1 MLITQRWTRY
11 GHDRV
16 YVTHPDGSKIG
27 YLDLKTGTSEIE
39 LPEWAG
45 EFNEAVAPYLSSPGE
60 SHDQADPPPSD
71 GAGQSLRHEYD
82 RRMAQREA
90 RVNARFPR
98 VGRLLLAVF
107 DEAPSTRAFKT
118 GAEGER
124 KAVKRILADGGDSTL
139 LLVNRRLGQGRRDGD
154 IDVLAITAA
163 GVHVID
169 VKHYKDAK
177 VKVESTGGLFS
188 PRVEHL
194 YVRGREPTKLI
205 DKLEK
210 QVAAVQEALS
220 GITTMESVPVTAALC
235 FVDAQLPLM
244 STPTIREVQCL
255 GPKGTAK
262 WLRESS
268 GPLGENQRE
277 SVYELLDRKLPSAAG

>member
-1 MLITQRWTRY
+1 MLIARRWTRY

-16 YVTHPDGSKIG
+16 YVTHPDGTKIG
-27 YLDLKTGTSEIE
+27 YLDLKTGRSEIE
-39 LPEWAG
+39 LPEWTD
-45 EFNEAVAPYLSSPGE
+45 EFDKAVAPYLSQPPE
-60 SHDQADPPPSD
+60 SHDEAEPPTSG
-71 GAGQSLRHEYD
+71 GAGQSLQDEYD

-90 RVNARFPR
+90 RVTARFPR

-124 KAVKRILADGGDSTL
+124 KAVKRILADAGDSTL

-154 IDVLAITAA
+154 IDVLAITPA

-194 YVRGREPTKLI
+194 YVRGRESTNLI

-220 GITTMESVPVTAALC
+220 GTATMESVPVTAALC
-235 FVDAQLPLM
+235 FVEAQLPLM
-244 STPTIREVQCL
+244 SVPTIRGVQCL
-255 GPKGTAK
+255 GPKSTAK

-268 GPLGENQRE
+268 GPLGETQRE
-277 SVYELLDRKLPSAAG
+277 AVHERLDRELPSAAG